1 MLYRWFHF
9 KPPSFTEGGL
19 LFFFQQKCD
28 GLNNFSQIENIIGSI
43 ENTVRGFF
51 KLKKLNVIMLALILT
66 VTMSLTA
73 FAEADGTIGAGN
85 TGGTSTPNNTTGNTG
100 VGVTGNG
107 APANT
112 HTNNMYRTTA
122 VDTDSDWEWIGLL
135 GLAGLFGLRGR
146 NREQNPQK

>member
-1 MLYRWFHF
+1 MR
-9 KPPSFTEGGL
+9 
-19 LFFFQQKCD
+19 
-28 GLNNFSQIENIIGSI
+28 
-43 ENTVRGFF
+43 
-51 KLKKLNVIMLALILT
+51 VIMLALMLT

-73 FAEADGTIGAGN
+73 FAETGGTGAGN
-85 TGGTSTPNNTTGNTG
+85 TGGTNTPNTG

-112 HTNNMYRTTA
+112 GINNNTYRTTA

-146 NREQNPQK
+146 NRERNPQK